1 MPPMTIL
8 VMAPAAVPLFQKKAP
23 MIAGTI
29 TSRPAEEATERIAI
43 SPSLSEA
50 NKNVTRGEQRH
61 KEPAQAEKPAFFITG
76 FIVFRISCDTMEDR
90 VRMIELMVEIAA
102 AVIPTITSREIEVGI
117 IFKASRLGVA
127 RSPLARSGSSSLAE
141 KPHIIEIKV

>member
-29 TSRPAEEATERIAI
+29 TSRPADEATERTAI
-43 SPSLSEA
+43 SPSFSEA
-50 NKNVTRGEQRH
+50 NKNATMANSGT
-61 KEPAQAEKPAFFITG
+61 KSLPTLKSLLSAMAG
-76 FIVFRISCDTMEDR
+76 FMAFRISWETMEDR

-102 AVIPTITSREIEVGI
+102 AVIPTRTSREIEIGI

-127 RSPLARSGSSSLAE
+127 RSPLGRSGSSSRAN
-141 KPHIIEIKV
+141 KPHTIDKM